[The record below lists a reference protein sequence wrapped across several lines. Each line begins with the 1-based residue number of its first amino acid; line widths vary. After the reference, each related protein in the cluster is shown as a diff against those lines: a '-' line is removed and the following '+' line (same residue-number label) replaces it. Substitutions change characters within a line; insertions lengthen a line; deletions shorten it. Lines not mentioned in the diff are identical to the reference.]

1 MLAFLTPAASTM
13 AMDRDSER
21 LSVWP
26 LSLIHIYGSRAGLT
40 AFLEPFAEINHF
52 RTCHDADRAGG
63 LLQGFGNQVLALQ
76 TSRVYEAFGF

>member
-1 MLAFLTPAASTM
+1 M
-13 AMDRDSER
+13 A
-21 LSVWP
+21 
-26 LSLIHIYGSRAGLT
+26 RAT